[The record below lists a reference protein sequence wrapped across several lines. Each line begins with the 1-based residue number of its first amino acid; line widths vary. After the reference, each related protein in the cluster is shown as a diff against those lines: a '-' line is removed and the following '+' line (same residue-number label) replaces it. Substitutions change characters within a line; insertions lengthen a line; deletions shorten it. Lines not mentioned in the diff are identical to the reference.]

1 MKDMTKANVE
11 AVFAGESQAHMKYA
25 AFADMAERESL
36 RMSRCFLGAAL
47 FAEQAHA
54 TNHLR
59 VLAGIG
65 KTLANLEA
73 AYAGETFEINEMYPA
88 YIDVAKMQEEERGLG
103 QHGRRPGCRE
113 GAPGALCEGQRSGG
127 RRQGRG
133 GGCRLG
139 VGSVCGF
146 TGEGEPPEKCPVCGA
161 VHTKLQKF

>member
-11 AVFAGESQAHMKYA
+11 AAFAGESQAHMKYA
-25 AFADMAERESL
+25 AFAEIAEREKL
-36 RMSRCFLGAAL
+36 PNVARVFRAAS

-59 VLAGIG
+59 ALGGIG

-88 YIDVAKMQEEERGLG
+88 YIEVAEMQEEKRALG
-103 QHGRRPGCRE
+103 SME
-113 GAPGALCEGQRSGG
+113 DALAAEKVHQALYAKAKEAVAGG
-127 RRQGRG
+127 KDVEV
-133 GGCRLG
+133 G
-139 VGSVCGF
+139 VVWVCSVCGF

>member
-11 AVFAGESQAHMKYA
+11 AAFAGESQAHMKYA
-25 AFADMAERESL
+25 AFADIAEREKL
-36 RMSRCFLGAAL
+36 PNVARVFRAAS

-59 VLAGIG
+59 ALGGIG

-88 YIDVAKMQEEERGLG
+88 YIDGREDAGGEARPG

-113 GAPGALCEGQRSGG
+113 GAPGALCQGQRSGG
-127 RRQGRG
+127 RRQGR
-133 GGCRLG
+133 
-139 VGSVCGF
+139 
-146 TGEGEPPEKCPVCGA
+146 
-161 VHTKLQKF
+161 